1 MTRTEIEKKVE
12 SNVNGLVTHIQA
24 YSSKCQTEE
33 AAKHALVL
41 PFLQF
46 VLGWDI
52 FNPLEVIPE
61 FTADTG
67 IKRGEKVDYAV
78 MKKGKIAFIIEC
90 KMPGAKLESTHASQL
105 YRYFGTLLPCR
116 IAILTDGV
124 RYLFYTDTENPN
136 VLDSAPFFTVDFT
149 KPETIMIEELSQFT
163 RETFDV
169 DDVTRTA
176 TQLMHT
182 ENIKAYLVRQ
192 MDSPSDEF
200 VKLLINASD
209 ANAKFTAKNADIAHL
224 MEDPARYRLQ
234 VLVTVIAPKGAEGP
248 RTSEHGYRVDVEYV
262 YPASAIKT
270 FKNTELGETWVE
282 EGEAPDWQQL
292 LERREDYRIGHVPR
306 GGLLLVGGADVQ
318 KDRIEVS
325 IWAYGPGKECWLIE
339 HRVMMGETHHDAVWK
354 QLAELID
361 ERWTHES
368 GAEIPL
374 ARFAIDAFAALQRE
388 FTLVFTMFLVYLFGR
403 RLWPRYAVPGVL
415 EDKSPARKRAASAR
429 AVRS

>member
-12 SNVNGLVTHIQA
+12 SNVNGLVAHIRA
-24 YSSKCQTEE
+24 SSSKCQTEE

-192 MDSPSDEF
+192 LDSPSDEF
-200 VKLLINASD
+200 VRLLINASD
-209 ANAKFTAKNADIAHL
+209 ANAKFTAKNADIMRSIVKKALENVVQNRVHQTL
-224 MEDPARYRLQ
+224 KTAQLAGLQ
-234 VLVTVIAPKGAEGP
+234 NGTASENGQSVGGGKEIVT
-248 RTSEHGYRVDVEYV
+248 T
-262 YPASAIKT
+262 
-270 FKNTELGETWVE
+270 VE
-282 EGEAPDWQQL
+282 EWEGFYTVRTLLHDIITPDRVQFKDTVSYFNVLLDGNPRQQICRFYFNNPRKFLGLFSEKGEVKK
-292 LERREDYRIGHVPR
+292 EIG
-306 GGLLLVGGADVQ
+306 GIADLYLH
-318 KDRIEVS
+318 KRD
-325 IWAYGPGKECWLIE
+325 
-339 HRVMMGETHHDAVWK
+339 
-354 QLAELID
+354 
-361 ERWTHES
+361 
-368 GAEIPL
+368 
-374 ARFAIDAFAALQRE
+374 FAA
-388 FTLVFTMFLVYLFGR
+388 
-403 RLWPRYAVPGVL
+403 AVQMYVKKTIYPMQ
-415 EDKSPARKRAASAR
+415 AI
-429 AVRS
+429 

>member
-1 MTRTEIEKKVE
+1 MTRAEVEKQVE
-12 SNVNGLVTHIQA
+12 KNVNGLVTHIQA

-90 KMPGAKLESTHASQL
+90 KMPGAKLESAHASQL

-136 VLDSAPFFTVDFT
+136 VLDSAPFFSVDFT

-176 TQLMHT
+176 TQLMHA
-182 ENIKAYLVRQ
+182 ENVKAYLVRQ
-192 MDSPSDEF
+192 LDSPSDEF

-209 ANAKFTAKNADIAHL
+209 ANAKFSPKNADIMRSIVKKALENVVQSRVH
-224 MEDPARYRLQ
+224 Q
-234 VLVTVIAPKGAEGP
+234 VLKTAQIAGSQNGTISENGQAAGSKEIVT
-248 RTSEHGYRVDVEYV
+248 T
-262 YPASAIKT
+262 
-270 FKNTELGETWVE
+270 VE
-282 EGEAPDWQQL
+282 EWEGFYTVRTLLHDIVHPERVQFKDTVSYFNVLLDGNPRQQICRFYFNNPRKFLGLFSEKGEVKK
-292 LERREDYRIGHVPR
+292 EIG
-306 GGLLLVGGADVQ
+306 GIADLYLH
-318 KDRIEVS
+318 KRD
-325 IWAYGPGKECWLIE
+325 
-339 HRVMMGETHHDAVWK
+339 
-354 QLAELID
+354 
-361 ERWTHES
+361 
-368 GAEIPL
+368 
-374 ARFAIDAFAALQRE
+374 FAA
-388 FTLVFTMFLVYLFGR
+388 
-403 RLWPRYAVPGVL
+403 AVL
-415 EDKSPARKRAASAR
+415 MYDKKPSYPMQ
-429 AVRS
+429 VI